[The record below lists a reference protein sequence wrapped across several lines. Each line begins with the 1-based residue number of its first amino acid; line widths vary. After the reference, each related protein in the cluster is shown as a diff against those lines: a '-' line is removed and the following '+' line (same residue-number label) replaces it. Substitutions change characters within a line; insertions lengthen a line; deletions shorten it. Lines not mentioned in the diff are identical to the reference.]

1 MTETVS
7 DRTFTDADEAL
18 LSAVVDQEFRAH
30 MTDSGDFTDAALPA
44 AVEPQEQ
51 APLDLAAGSAFTA
64 QCRSTCSSGPLTF
77 VCDGTTK

>member
-1 MTETVS
+1 MTELVR
-7 DRTFTDADEAL
+7 DHTFAGDEDSL
-18 LSAVVDQEFRAH
+18 LLAVVDAEFRTL
-30 MTDSGDFTDAALPA
+30 MTDSGVFTDAMLPA

-51 APLDLAAGSAFTA
+51 GVLDLSAGSAFAA

>member
-1 MTETVS
+1 MTELIR
-7 DRTFTDADEAL
+7 DHTFTDADDSL
-18 LSAVVDQEFRAH
+18 LSAVVDQEFRTQ
-30 MTDSGDFTDAALPA
+30 MTDSGVFTDATLPT

-51 APLDLAAGSAFTA
+51 ASLDLAAGSAFTA